1 MTPQQHPK
9 RPLVPAP
16 LNRLDQWL
24 LKNYPDI
31 WSARTHLVLWFML
44 LLYVFIAAFSL
55 LISDDP
61 RTRSEMEYWCT
72 AAGLLSF
79 VGMVLWFIYLF
90 RFNVFK
96 RFGNLVTGDRLRTF
110 MQYYITF
117 VVMAAI
123 VFVPLWVDQ
132 VKTKVVYS
140 DDEIIRDVNKMNYY
154 YNVAERGS
162 FKVISDQDTVLL
174 STASPREL
182 RALGLYQYVDSIYD
196 NYYPSRFRMF
206 KRLEMENQIASAD
219 SSRKLGNVGYIF
231 YSMANLVFIGTGR
244 ADDFSMEYIKSKRDL
259 YDTVYNRTP
268 GITPADALRRAEEI
282 AAKYRDPEDD
292 NYSYYNEMM
301 SADEAAINYY
311 DDPQAF
317 MNVKHRIYA
326 IDSGIYHITSRMH
339 PFGVSGWWFIMLAV
353 FYVALG
359 LTLVLFGFR
368 HMTVRTFFF
377 TLLAGIVITIITA
390 LFFAMLRGNQFS
402 TFAVVYLLYFVAFFA
417 ISFTIPYSKVRSL
430 VKGIALNFSMLMV
443 MPVPVIIAAMYYEI
457 AEKRYYA
464 THGYENII
472 YPVFPEKNFVMG
484 LTQVIGA
491 VVLLVLVTFYFSKRY
506 RQWYAQ
512 PEE

>member
-61 RTRSEMEYWCT
+61 RTRSEMEYWCF

-79 VGMVLWFIYLF
+79 VGMVLWFIFLF

-117 VVMAAI
+117 VVMAII

-132 VKTKVVYS
+132 AKTKVIYS
-140 DDEIIRDVNKMNYY
+140 DEEIIRDVNKMNYY

-162 FKVISDQDTVLL
+162 FKVISDPDTVLL
-174 STASPREL
+174 STAAPREL
-182 RALGLYQYVDSIYD
+182 RALGLYQYIDSLND

-231 YSMANLVFIGTGR
+231 YSIANLVFIGTGR
-244 ADDFSMEYIKSKRDL
+244 AEDYSGQYIKSKRDL
-259 YDTVYNRTP
+259 YDTVYNRVP
-268 GITPADALRRAEEI
+268 EISQAEALKRAGEI
-282 AAKYRDPEDD
+282 AAKYKDPEDD
-292 NYSYYNEMM
+292 YYYYNQM
-301 SADEAAINYY
+301 SSDEAAIDYY

-317 MNVKHRIYA
+317 MNVKHRAEA

-339 PFGVSGWWFIMLAV
+339 PFGYSNTWAV
-353 FYVALG
+353 FLFVFYLALG
-359 LTLVLFGFR
+359 LTIILFGFR

-390 LFFAMLRGNQFS
+390 LFFAMLRGNEF
-402 TFAVVYLLYFVAFFA
+402 TVFAVVYLLYFVTFFA
-417 ISFTIPYSKVRSL
+417 LSYTIPYSKVRSL
-430 VKGIALNFSMLMV
+430 VKGIALNFSMLMI
-443 MPVPVIIAAMYYEI
+443 MPVPVIIVGMYYEI

-464 THGYENII
+464 THSYEEII
-472 YPVFPEKNFVMG
+472 YPIFPERDFVYG
-484 LTQVIGA
+484 LSQAAGA
-491 VVLLVLVTFYFSKRY
+491 ALLLVMVMFYFSKRY
-506 RQWYAQ
+506 KQWYAQ